1 MPMLALQEYASSAA
15 FRLSSA
21 MFPLTPWHRPFRA
34 QDLPALDL
42 TKPLSLN
49 ELTSNRS
56 LLIHRLLL
64 NIYEQSMLFLPRR
77 QLGAE
82 DMANFRAFYDSR
94 LVSLGQSLRADLE
107 KAAFS
112 FLDEEVQVSGQW
124 DWERIEKYLVEVIER
139 YEREPSE
146 LMARIDALNDP
157 PGALK
162 YLLVQQAPDFLSEAS
177 AMARAVLGNY
187 GPVQSELMKVF
198 IDEYGYGIHDKK
210 HSTLFENCCTS
221 VGLSPEAH
229 TYYFHYLPSSLALTN
244 YFHHI
249 CSNKQLWFRYIGA
262 LYYTEASIPHF
273 NRAMSKSLKR
283 AFGSKVDTS
292 YFDEH
297 VHIDKHHRRMVLD
310 TIIKPTIELHGPQV
324 IPEILIGFESFR
336 LLQGRADQDYLEQVS
351 FIEGLVR
358 RRGEGFHVEKASYE
372 PTEEM
377 PLTLT
382 EPQGELSYS
391 HIHDDDELFS
401 VEKGALEFF
410 AGLEPTV
417 LEAGSSIVIPA
428 GRLHGTRV
436 ISDACTYRVQ
446 KVRRRA

>member
-1 MPMLALQEYASSAA
+1 MLALQEYVSSPV

-21 MFPLTPWHRPFRA
+21 IFPPTPWHRPFRV
-34 QDLPALDL
+34 QDLPGLDF
-42 TKPLSLN
+42 TKPLSLD

-56 LLIHRLLL
+56 LGIHRILL
-64 NIYEQSMLFLPRR
+64 NVYEQSMLFLPRR
-77 QLGAE
+77 RLGDE
-82 DMANFRAFYDSR
+82 DMASFRAFYDSQS
-94 LVSLGQSLRADLE
+94 VSLGQTLRAGIE
-107 KAAFS
+107 NAAFS
-112 FLDEEVQVSGQW
+112 CLEKEVQVSGPW
-124 DWERIEKYLVEVIER
+124 NWERLEEYLVGVIKR

-146 LMARIDALNDP
+146 LTARIDALNDP
-157 PGALK
+157 VSALK
-162 YLLVQQAPDFLSEAS
+162 YLLVQQASDFLSEAS

-198 IDEYGYGIHDKK
+198 IDEYGYGIHEKK

-244 YFHHI
+244 YFHYI
-249 CSNKQLWFRYIGA
+249 CANKQFWFRYIGA

-273 NRAMSKSLKR
+273 NRAMSNSLKR
-283 AFGSKVDTS
+283 AFGSKVDTA

-310 TIIKPTIELHGPQV
+310 TIIKPTVELHGPQV
-324 IPEILIGFESFR
+324 IPEILLGFESFR

-351 FIEGLVR
+351 FNESLVR
-358 RRGEGFHVEKASYE
+358 RRGEGFHAERASYE
-372 PTEEM
+372 LADEAPI
-377 PLTLT
+377 TLT
-382 EPQGELSYS
+382 EPQGELSFS
-391 HIHDDDELFS
+391 HIHDEDELFS

-410 AGLEPTV
+410 ASLEPIV

-436 ISDACTYRVQ
+436 TSDACTYRVQ

>member
-1 MPMLALQEYASSAA
+1 MLAIQEYVSSPA
-15 FRLSSA
+15 FRLSAA
-21 MFPLTPWHRPFRA
+21 MLPPTPWHRPFRA
-34 QDLPALDL
+34 QDLPALDI
-42 TKPLSLN
+42 TKPLRAD

-56 LLIHRLLL
+56 LMLHRILL

-77 QLGAE
+77 RLGEE
-82 DMANFRAFYDSR
+82 DMAAFRTFYDTQS
-94 LVSLGQSLRADLE
+94 VSLGQTLRANIE
-107 KAAFS
+107 RAAFS
-112 FLDEEVQVSGQW
+112 CLDEEVKVTGQW
-124 DWERIEKYLVEVIER
+124 DWERLEDYLVGVIKR
-139 YEREPSE
+139 YESEPCG
-146 LMARIDALNDP
+146 LTARIEAQNDP
-157 PGALK
+157 PRALK
-162 YLLVQQAPDFLSEAS
+162 YLLIQQASDFLSEAS
-177 AMARAVLGNY
+177 AMARAMLGNY

-198 IDEYGYGIHDKK
+198 IDEYGYGVHSKK
-210 HSTLFENCCTS
+210 HSTLFESCCTS

-244 YFHHI
+244 YFHYI
-249 CSNKQLWFRYIGA
+249 CSNKNLWFRYIGA

-273 NRAMSKSLKR
+273 NQAMSKSLKG
-283 AFGSKVDTS
+283 AFGRKVDTA

-310 TIIKPTIELHGPQV
+310 TIIKPTIEMHGPQV

-351 FIEGLVR
+351 FIESLEQQRGQGL
-358 RRGEGFHVEKASYE
+358 HADAASYE
-372 PTEEM
+372 SAGDA
-377 PLTLT
+377 PLTHT
-382 EPQGELSYS
+382 EPAGELSFA

-410 AGLEPTV
+410 AGLDPIV

-436 ISDACTYRVQ
+436 LGDTCTYRVQ
-446 KVRRRA
+446 KIRRRK